1 MISRD
6 YIYQI
11 FIRLLEKEQ
20 LDEKE
25 YKDVQDW
32 LIEHPE
38 DKEQF
43 VALYKLHVNIESDNE
58 VNDELIKSQWKVF
71 REKIIKT
78 QSTNKISLPP
88 WQQLSRYAAIFIL
101 GILLSASLVMVH
113 NKYGNHNSFS
123 QVIEV
128 PYGGK
133 SNIYLA
139 DGTEVILNAG
149 SKLTYNTN
157 YGEKERAVKLD
168 GEAYFKVVKNIDK
181 PFTVLT
187 SDLVVKAYGTEF
199 NVKSYAEESTIE
211 TTLIEGRV
219 GVQRNFKL
227 NSKISKEFFLKTNEQ
242 VSFHKAIKTVDKQ
255 KNAKIFISRNIDV
268 KQFTAWVDDRINM
281 KSEMLSELVIC
292 LERKYNV
299 KIHFNEEELREL
311 RFTGVL
317 ENETIEQVMRAI
329 KLTASI
335 DYKIENRDIWLTKR
349 ENP

>member
-6 YIYQI
+6 YIYQL
-11 FIRLLEKEQ
+11 FIRLLEEEQ

-38 DKEQF
+38 DKEHF
-43 VALYKLHVNIESDNE
+43 VALYKLHVNIESDNQ
-58 VNDELIKSQWKVF
+58 VTDELIRSQWQVF
-71 REKIIKT
+71 NEKFIQTK
-78 QSTNKISLPP
+78 SSSKLLDMPWKIF
-88 WQQLSRYAAIFIL
+88 SRYAAIFIL
-101 GILLSASLVMVH
+101 GILLSTSVVLVH
-113 NKYGNHNSFS
+113 NKYGDQNSFS
-123 QVIEV
+123 QIVEV

-157 YGEKERAVKLD
+157 YGDKERAVKLD
-168 GEAYFKVVKNIDK
+168 GEAYFKVVKNADK

-187 SDLVVKAYGTEF
+187 SDLMVKAYGTEF
-199 NVKSYAEESTIE
+199 NVKSYAEEGIIE

-227 NSKISKEFFLKTNEQ
+227 NSKISKEFFLKPNEQ
-242 VSFHKAIKTVDKQ
+242 VSFHKAIKTIDKQ

-281 KSEMLSELVIC
+281 KSELLSELVIC

-299 KIHFNEEELREL
+299 SIHFNEEELREL

-329 KLTASI
+329 KLTAPI

-349 ENP
+349 EIP